1 MRWNYHLNFPSRI
14 TYSDGRVINYV
25 YSASGAKLK
34 VSHKQSG
41 IGITTTTD
49 YVKGYIFT
57 NNSLSMALT
66 DNGYYTLSR
75 TGDPTYY
82 FYLKDHQGNN
92 RVVVSQS
99 GSVEQINHYY
109 PYGALFAESTNGD
122 VQRFKYNGKEL
133 DRKFGLNW
141 YDHGARHN
149 DAAIGRWHSI
159 DKNAE
164 KYYGI
169 SPYAYCGGDPVNL
182 GDYDGMEWDYTINE
196 DGSVHITLDVD
207 LEVKANLTES
217 QIEAYKSAINDAFNT
232 TLSYVLGGNYSGT
245 VTFNGNKVDG
255 QLTPVLTIGGLD
267 DPVQGG
273 QTIAFYSRINIFDS
287 NGDYRN
293 ITEVAFD
300 AAHELFHTARLAHPF
315 ETTQATDVELI
326 RYGASYFTTPNTDV
340 YMLYN
345 VMNYPTTVINGQSYR
360 SSGANMPQR
369 LTKGQVQFLLKEI
382 DLQKNGAGTTIND
395 PYWTNIPG
403 IPVN

>member
-1 MRWNYHLNFPSRI
+1 
-14 TYSDGRVINYV
+14 
-25 YSASGAKLK
+25 
-34 VSHKQSG
+34 
-41 IGITTTTD
+41 
-49 YVKGYIFT
+49 
-57 NNSLSMALT
+57 MALT
-66 DNGYYTLSR
+66 DNGYYTFSNTR
-75 TGDPTYY
+75 DSTYH

-99 GSVEQINHYY
+99 GSVEQTNHYY

-122 VQRFKYNGKEL
+122 VQRFKYNGLLSDVTNGNKEL

-149 DAAIGRWHSI
+149 DAAIGRWHGM

-315 ETTQATDVELI
+315 ETTRATDVELI

>member
-1 MRWNYHLNFPSRI
+1 M
-14 TYSDGRVINYV
+14 
-25 YSASGAKLK
+25 YSASGTKLK
-34 VSHKQSG
+34 VTHKPSG
-41 IGITTTTD
+41 IGITTKTD
-49 YVKGYIFT
+49 YVNGYIFT
-57 NNSLSMALT
+57 NNSLSIALT
-66 DNGYYTLSR
+66 DNGYFTLSG
-75 TGDPTYY
+75 TGVPTYH